1 MKSLKFPSAAQLAAT
16 ALLLAAGS
24 AQAHTGHDTVSLFS
38 GLVHPLGLDHML
50 AMVAVGL
57 WSVTG
62 LPTQRSW
69 QGPALF
75 LLMLAAGATLGLVG
89 LQVAM
94 LEQLIALS
102 VLLFGALLMLS
113 LRQAPAP
120 LGLGLVA
127 LSALVH
133 GMAHGAQA
141 PASGFAP
148 YALGFLATTAALHL
162 GGVATG
168 LALRAAL
175 ADKASRVVVAL
186 GSALGLSGLYLMA
199 QV

>member
-1 MKSLKFPSAAQLAAT
+1 
-16 ALLLAAGS
+16 
-24 AQAHTGHDTVSLFS
+24 V
-38 GLVHPLGLDHML
+38 DH
-50 AMVAVGL
+50 V
-57 WSVTG
+57 
-62 LPTQRSW
+62 
-69 QGPALF
+69 
-75 LLMLAAGATLGLVG
+75 LGLVG